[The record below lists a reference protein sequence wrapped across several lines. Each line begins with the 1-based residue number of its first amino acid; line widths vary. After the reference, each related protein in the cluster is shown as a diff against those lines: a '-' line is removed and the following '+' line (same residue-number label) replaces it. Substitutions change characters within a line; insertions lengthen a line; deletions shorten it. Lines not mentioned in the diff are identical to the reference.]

1 MNFVTFNY
9 SKPRIICT
17 FPPKT
22 DLDCVERNCVHEKVR
37 SVSGL
42 STGETNAQILSVGTR
57 TNVHIA
63 LVVSGR
69 PIAPAVRDGSV
80 KNFIG
85 AQESLD

>member
-1 MNFVTFNY
+1 
-9 SKPRIICT
+9 
-17 FPPKT
+17 
-22 DLDCVERNCVHEKVR
+22 
-37 SVSGL
+37 VSGL

-80 KNFIG
+80 EKFIG